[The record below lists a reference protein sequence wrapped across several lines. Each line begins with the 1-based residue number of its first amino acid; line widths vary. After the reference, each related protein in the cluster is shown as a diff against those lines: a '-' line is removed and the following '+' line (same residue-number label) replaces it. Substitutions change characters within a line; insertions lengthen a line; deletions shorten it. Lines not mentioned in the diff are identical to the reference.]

1 MDNKNNIKEP
11 RLIKGQTALAKEL
24 GVTQQTISL
33 WQNHGKFQD
42 CFTRIGKK
50 YLYNLDAIL
59 EKFAG

>member
-1 MDNKNNIKEP
+1 MNNHNSKEP
-11 RLIKGQTALAKEL
+11 RLIKGQVALAKEL

-33 WQNHGKFQD
+33 WQSHGKFAD

-50 YLYNLDAIL
+50 YIYNLDAIM

>member
-1 MDNKNNIKEP
+1 MKEEKDIREP

-33 WQNHGKFQD
+33 WQNHGKFRD
-42 CFTRIGKK
+42 CFTRIGKM
-50 YLYNLDAIL
+50 YIYNLDAIL

>member
-1 MDNKNNIKEP
+1 MKSNQNIREP
-11 RLIKGQTALAKEL
+11 RLVKGQAALAKEL

-33 WQNHGKFQD
+33 WQSHGKFMD

-50 YLYNLDAIL
+50 YIYNLDAIL

>member
-1 MDNKNNIKEP
+1 MKEKEDIMEP
-11 RLIKGQTALAKEL
+11 HLIKGQTALAKKL

-33 WQNHGKFQD
+33 WQNQGKFRD

-50 YLYNLDAIL
+50 YIYNLDAIL

>member
-1 MDNKNNIKEP
+1 MKEKNDIREP
-11 RLIKGQTALAKEL
+11 RLVKGQTALAKEF

-33 WQNHGKFQD
+33 WQNQGKFRD

-50 YLYNLDAIL
+50 YIYNLDAIL